1 MRRMLVAVICAVG
14 VVGVP
19 AVVLSAE
26 ATAASK
32 PAATHVLR
40 WPVIKRGARG
50 PRVRVVQFLL
60 NAHGAGVG
68 VNAKFG
74 PHTVLAVKAF
84 QLVQGLK
91 PSGQVNAAT
100 WTKLIIKVQRG
111 SRGPAVRAVQRQL
124 RSSEFGY
131 FRVKVDARFG
141 TATQAAVKSFQRA
154 AYLHSDGVVG
164 PATWQALV
172 IGLF

>member
-124 RSSEFGY
+124 RSAPSSGTSESGWMPGS
-131 FRVKVDARFG
+131 ARRRKPPSRASRG
-141 TATQAAVKSFQRA
+141 RRISTLTASSAPPRGRH
-154 AYLHSDGVVG
+154 L
-164 PATWQALV
+164 
-172 IGLF
+172 